1 MPLMLNILYQ
11 KVKHFRKEKA
21 MDGCLY
27 VVAVLLLDFFITAL
41 AWWLLTLALT
51 VFSITLPCTW
61 GVCFVVWLI
70 SKCIKMLV

>member
-1 MPLMLNILYQ
+1 M
-11 KVKHFRKEKA
+11 E
-21 MDGCLY
+21 GCLY
-27 VVAVLLLDFFITAL
+27 LIAVLLADFLVTSL

-70 SKCIKMLV
+70 SKCIKILV